1 MKFRSLGFTSS
12 RSIPSQ
18 LRFPASV
25 TAEECRTE
33 IGIYF
38 ILHPLLNLCTW
49 SASGSRRKKT
59 SNRSTRYSSVEAGLA
74 VRVQIFPTMRKGD
87 TFTITCTYTL
97 CNFTLTA
104 ANSPLDEPRVCV
116 STKVASLNAVLD
128 WKGMPAWGPTQIAIR
143 ITVIDG
149 WCAVRPCRS
158 GKQSSKEDPWML
170 PSFTYTPLI
179 SGRFWTKDWI
189 VLQSPTSTL
198 ETGDCR
204 STVAWAPSC
213 VDGLY

>member
-59 SNRSTRYSSVEAGLA
+59 SNRSTRYSSVKAGLA

-104 ANSPLDEPRVCV
+104 ANSPLDEPRVRV

-143 ITVIDG
+143 ITVIGLVHFATLYASQNDT
-149 WCAVRPCRS
+149 AR
-158 GKQSSKEDPWML
+158 
-170 PSFTYTPLI
+170 
-179 SGRFWTKDWI
+179 
-189 VLQSPTSTL
+189 VLRKTGHRKKKIRSTL
-198 ETGDCR
+198 FSVGHPKMYEEKF
-204 STVAWAPSC
+204 ST
-213 VDGLY
+213 